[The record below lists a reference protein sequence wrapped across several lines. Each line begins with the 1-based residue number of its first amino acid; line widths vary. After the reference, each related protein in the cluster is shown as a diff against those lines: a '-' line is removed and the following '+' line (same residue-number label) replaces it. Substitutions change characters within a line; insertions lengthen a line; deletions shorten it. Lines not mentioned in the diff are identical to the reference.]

1 MGRGKR
7 YNPEHKLNI
16 KKVIATV
23 IALLVIIMFIIIIAR
38 LMKPNN
44 TRQEKK
50 VALAYYSALENDKW
64 GIINSSGETVITPSY
79 DEMIVVPDKEKAVF
93 IVTYDVDY
101 ATGAYKTKAVNAKNE
116 QLFSEYEQVEA
127 IQNYDKQNNIWYE
140 KGCLRVKK
148 DGKYGLID
156 FSGKVLLDCQYDS
169 IEPIIGA
176 NNSLV
181 TKKDGKEGLV
191 STIGAQI
198 IDNSYASITTLT
210 DKYEDGYIVKDENGK
225 LGVIG
230 TNKKELLKI
239 EYDEIKNIYSNN
251 TYIAK
256 KDGDWKIVS
265 DGKETTSLN
274 YDDAIAIDGNGYIIV
289 KKDNKFGVVSKTGDE
304 NFGVIDA
311 KGTEIIPAEY
321 KSLKSVFQNCYIAE
335 KDSGFGVIDAKNIV
349 KIDFTYKNLTY
360 IKTADMIEGTSD
372 KIETDYLHK
381 NCQNPG
387 HRI

>member
-23 IALLVIIMFIIIIAR
+23 IAVLVIIMFIIIIAR

-148 DGKYGLID
+148 DGKYGL
-156 FSGKVLLDCQYDS
+156 
-169 IEPIIGA
+169 E
-176 NNSLV
+176 
-181 TKKDGKEGLV
+181 
-191 STIGAQI
+191 
-198 IDNSYASITTLT
+198 
-210 DKYEDGYIVKDENGK
+210 
-225 LGVIG
+225 
-230 TNKKELLKI
+230 
-239 EYDEIKNIYSNN
+239 
-251 TYIAK
+251 
-256 KDGDWKIVS
+256 
-265 DGKETTSLN
+265 
-274 YDDAIAIDGNGYIIV
+274 
-289 KKDNKFGVVSKTGDE
+289 
-304 NFGVIDA
+304 
-311 KGTEIIPAEY
+311 
-321 KSLKSVFQNCYIAE
+321 
-335 KDSGFGVIDAKNIV
+335 
-349 KIDFTYKNLTY
+349 
-360 IKTADMIEGTSD
+360 
-372 KIETDYLHK
+372 
-381 NCQNPG
+381 
-387 HRI
+387 